1 MSINMGLSD
10 AQREA
15 MAKAVT
21 AVLADTYAL
30 YFKTH
35 VYHWNITGPRFHD
48 LHILFETQYN
58 ELWMATDVIAER
70 IRALDVAAPRSYA
83 EMTEAAAIKSGG
95 TSDHPSA
102 FWDFLPTVCELTG
115 EAIPDGIQGI
125 SFAPTLTGKG
135 DQGKHDYLYWEFHG
149 QGIRRAIQ
157 QGDWKLVQYNLSS
170 PDKTTIEL
178 YDLGKDIGEAN
189 DLSKENPEK
198 TAELLKLIDGA
209 RKPSGNFPVPSLDAL

>member
-1 MSINMGLSD
+1 MSLNMGLSD

-95 TSDHPSA
+95 
-102 FWDFLPTVCELTG
+102 
-115 EAIPDGIQGI
+115 EA
-125 SFAPTLTGKG
+125 T
-135 DQGKHDYLYWEFHG
+135 
-149 QGIRRAIQ
+149 
-157 QGDWKLVQYNLSS
+157 
-170 PDKTTIEL
+170 
-178 YDLGKDIGEAN
+178 EAN
-189 DLSKENPEK
+189 DMLRD
-198 TAELLKLIDGA
+198 LLKGHETVVATI
-209 RKPSGNFPVPSLDAL
+209 RKALALAAEHGDEATADILTPRLTEHEKSAWMLRSTVG

>member
-83 EMTEAAAIKSGG
+83 EMTEVAAIKSGG
-95 TSDHPSA
+95 
-102 FWDFLPTVCELTG
+102 
-115 EAIPDGIQGI
+115 EA
-125 SFAPTLTGKG
+125 T
-135 DQGKHDYLYWEFHG
+135 
-149 QGIRRAIQ
+149 
-157 QGDWKLVQYNLSS
+157 
-170 PDKTTIEL
+170 
-178 YDLGKDIGEAN
+178 EAN
-189 DLSKENPEK
+189 DMLRD
-198 TAELLKLIDGA
+198 LLKGHETVVATI
-209 RKPSGNFPVPSLDAL
+209 RKALALAAEHGDEATADILTPRLTEHEKSAWMLRSTVG

>member
-70 IRALDVAAPRSYA
+70 IRALDVVAPRSYA
-83 EMTEAAAIKSGG
+83 EMTEAAAIRSGG
-95 TSDHPSA
+95 
-102 FWDFLPTVCELTG
+102 
-115 EAIPDGIQGI
+115 EA
-125 SFAPTLTGKG
+125 T
-135 DQGKHDYLYWEFHG
+135 
-149 QGIRRAIQ
+149 
-157 QGDWKLVQYNLSS
+157 
-170 PDKTTIEL
+170 
-178 YDLGKDIGEAN
+178 EAN
-189 DLSKENPEK
+189 DMLRD
-198 TAELLKLIDGA
+198 LLKGHETVVATI
-209 RKPSGNFPVPSLDAL
+209 RKALALAAEHGDEATADILTPRLTEHEKFAWMLRSTVG